1 MSKYIMALDAG
12 TTSNRCI
19 LFDEKGEICSI
30 AQKEFTQYFPKPGWV
45 EHDANEIW
53 SSQLGVAVEAMAKLG
68 IGADDIAAI
77 GITNQ
82 RETTIV
88 WDKSTGEPVYNAIV
102 WQCRRTSE
110 YCDTL
115 KDKGLTDKFREK
127 TGLIIDA
134 YFSGTKLKWILD
146 NVDGV
151 RERAEKGELLFGTVE
166 TWLIWKLTKGKA
178 HVTDYSNASR
188 TLLFNIKDLTWEK
201 EILEELNIPES
212 MLPEPKPSSCVY
224 GYSDASFFGKE
235 IPIAGAAGDQQ
246 AALFGQT
253 CFNPG
258 EAKNTYGTGC
268 FMLMNTGETPVYSQ
282 NGLVTTIAW
291 GLDGK
296 VNYALEGSIFVA
308 GASIQWLRDELR
320 IIESAADSEYM
331 AKKVKDTNGCYVVP
345 AFTGLGAPY
354 WDQYARGTIVGL
366 SRGVNKYHI
375 IRATLE
381 SIGYQVNDVLHAMKA
396 DSGIDLAALK
406 VDGGASANDFLMQ
419 FQSDIINAPV
429 KRPSCIETTAMGAAY
444 LAGLAVGYW
453 NSKED
458 VIKNWAVDK
467 IFSPIMGEDERE
479 RKIKGWNKAVKYSF
493 GWAKEE
499 DKATSQV

>member
-188 TLLFNIKDLTWEK
+188 TLLFNIKDLTWDK

-320 IIESAADSEYM
+320 IIER
-331 AKKVKDTNGCYVVP
+331 KP
-345 AFTGLGAPY
+345 GAYRPP
-354 WDQYARGTIVGL
+354 QQCRAR
-366 SRGVNKYHI
+366 H
-375 IRATLE
+375 
-381 SIGYQVNDVLHAMKA
+381 
-396 DSGIDLAALK
+396 
-406 VDGGASANDFLMQ
+406 
-419 FQSDIINAPV
+419 
-429 KRPSCIETTAMGAAY
+429 
-444 LAGLAVGYW
+444 
-453 NSKED
+453 
-458 VIKNWAVDK
+458 
-467 IFSPIMGEDERE
+467 
-479 RKIKGWNKAVKYSF
+479 
-493 GWAKEE
+493 
-499 DKATSQV
+499 